1 MIDRSIWGILPCF
14 QRLIRVGWRLFARSF
29 EAMVYLVLLLL
40 IWQGT
45 GDAQTLEL
53 HQVGRGELGEVD
65 IAVVA
70 DLGDARVSGISFYV
84 AMPEGAFAVL
94 GSERPFSQG
103 PLLAPAMEFANTT
116 MSSTEALGGPVG
128 MVLLPYA
135 AVRGPGADRGRSG
148 RGIAARFT
156 LLPLGSGPSWVRLIS
171 TPIYEAKLV
180 LDDGLGEEPFR
191 VLGDIEL
198 AGSKVQRS
206 KSAPDGQRTWGR
218 IKTIIAAP

>member
-1 MIDRSIWGILPCF
+1 
-14 QRLIRVGWRLFARSF
+14 
-29 EAMVYLVLLLL
+29 MVYLVLLLVV
-40 IWQGT
+40 WQGP

-70 DLGDARVSGISFYV
+70 DLGEARASGISFYV
-84 AMPEGAFAVL
+84 AIPESAFAVL
-94 GSERPFSQG
+94 GSERPFAQG

-116 MSSTEALGGPVG
+116 MFSTEGLGGPAG

-156 LLPLGSGPSWVRLIS
+156 LLPLGSEPSWVRLIS
-171 TPIYEAKLV
+171 TPIYESKLV

-198 AGSKVQRS
+198 TGSNVQRS
-206 KSAPDGQRTWGR
+206 KNAPAGQRTWGR
-218 IKTIIAAP
+218 IKTIIAVP